1 MPAKRTKR
9 TIKPNVEKRSSSRI
23 IGEPMTDE
31 EIQAQMTRSSMGS
44 PEEIAERIY
53 AESKARRGKQ
63 VTRKKALEMAT
74 KYIEDSVTVE
84 IDNMHYYKR
93 IAAKRRSG
101 KIDKYLFIYL
111 PAVLWLTGV
120 SYAFW
125 WITTGQFKD

>member
-1 MPAKRTKR
+1 
-9 TIKPNVEKRSSSRI
+9 
-23 IGEPMTDE
+23 MTDE

-84 IDNMHYYKR
+84 IYNMHYYKR

>member
-1 MPAKRTKR
+1 
-9 TIKPNVEKRSSSRI
+9 
-23 IGEPMTDE
+23 MTPE

-53 AESKARRGKQ
+53 AESKARGKP
-63 VTRKKALEMAT
+63 VTRKKALEKA
-74 KYIEDSVTVE
+74 IESIDFSVTYDIE
-84 IDNMHYYKR
+84 TMHYNQR
-93 IAAKRRSG
+93 IAATRRSG

>member
-9 TIKPNVEKRSSSRI
+9 TVKPKVETRSPSRI
-23 IGEPMTDE
+23 IGAPM
-31 EIQAQMTRSSMGS
+31 S
-44 PEEIAERIY
+44 PEEIQEQITRGDMGSQEEVAERIY
-53 AESKARRGKQ
+53 AESKARGKP

-74 KYIEDSVTVE
+74 QYIETSVTVS
-84 IDNMHYYKR
+84 IDNMHYNQR

-125 WITTGQFKD
+125 WVTTGQFKD